1 MTAMIMIASCIYAG
15 LMFLIARWGDRTNNP
30 LSQKVTHHPFIYAF
44 ALGIYCTSWT
54 YFGAVGTAST
64 DGWQFL
70 PIILGPILL
79 FVFGYPILEKLV
91 QVSKKQNVTSIADF
105 ISSRYGKRQQTGL
118 IVTIIATLAIIP
130 YIALQLKA
138 INASFSALTLENDFT
153 GAMESNSAFIAT
165 LFIALFAILYG
176 ARKADVTEYRSGLIF
191 TIAFESLFKLLGL
204 VISAS
209 IALTLFY
216 NMDLTTLPPISKE
229 VWALERFFTTDFIVQ
244 TFMAGAAILC
254 LPRQFHVMVVDNSDS
269 RNLHTA
275 RWLFS
280 LYLIL
285 TAAAIIPIAMA
296 GHYFLLDTGVNKDI
310 FTMQLPMFVKNDWA
324 TLLVF
329 LGGISAASAMII
341 VATLT
346 LSTMITN
353 DVFMPLLLKRDSRQ
367 MLAQHTSSLYVVR
380 LRQFTIGAIL
390 LLSYAYY
397 LSWANQGSLHSIG
410 LIAFSLVIQLL
421 PPIIGGLYWRKG
433 HANGVYA
440 GLLLGFMSWMMFL
453 LMPLAS
459 ANADE
464 HSGIISQG
472 VIISLIVNS
481 VAYYMFSMMAKERL
495 IDKIQAAA
503 FVQPNV
509 KVPIARQRL
518 VHTSASV
525 KDLTDLLLTF
535 LGNGR
540 CEQLLLEYEQDQEAL
555 AKKEGTVSLKLKD
568 TEELTHHFVEYC
580 ERMLGGVLG
589 ASSAQSLVN
598 IVLSGKQLDVED
610 VVNFFDD
617 TTMALKTNQAILFN
631 SLENLSQ
638 GISVIDKNL
647 NLVAW
652 NKQYLELF
660 DYPESMVK
668 VGLPI
673 KDLIEFNALR
683 GECGRGEIEELVN
696 KRLSHLQSS
705 QKHSFIRRRG
715 DGRVI
720 EMNGNPLPNGG
731 FVTSFNDI
739 TSFVETEQ
747 ALKDANINLE
757 GKVKRRVDQISEI
770 TQELQFAKQEAEQA
784 NASKTRFLA
793 LASHD
798 VLQPL
803 NAARLYLSSLS
814 EDSLTKNQYQTLDKV
829 DQSLYAMED
838 ILATLLEISKLEQG
852 GLIPT
857 FSHFKL
863 SSVLRPLCDEI
874 AAQCK
879 QKNIQFVEHWQDVVV
894 YCDAT
899 YLRRILQN
907 FLSNAVKYTQEGKV
921 LIGLRH
927 SNKADL
933 DNDNRNI
940 RIEVWDTG
948 EGISESDHNHVFQD
962 FYRTHTGNVKG
973 LGLGLG
979 VVGRMSEQLKAPVKL
994 TSQFGKGS
1002 CFGVSIKL
1010 GDSRQVIETSQFAQ
1024 HESSQFNKLNVICVD
1039 DELQNL
1045 DALKSLLDK
1054 WNCQCLCFSSVEQLS
1069 EYLQLPECICP
1080 DVLLIDYQL
1089 VPSTTSGLELIQQV
1103 RSHWQVDIPAALV
1116 TAVKEESLK
1125 EMCKDLEV
1133 RYMPKPLKPAALKSW
1148 LKSLVQKT

>member
-1 MTAMIMIASCIYAG
+1 
-15 LMFLIARWGDRTNNP
+15 
-30 LSQKVTHHPFIYAF
+30 
-44 ALGIYCTSWT
+44 
-54 YFGAVGTAST
+54 
-64 DGWQFL
+64 
-70 PIILGPILL
+70 
-79 FVFGYPILEKLV
+79 
-91 QVSKKQNVTSIADF
+91 
-105 ISSRYGKRQQTGL
+105 
-118 IVTIIATLAIIP
+118 
-130 YIALQLKA
+130 
-138 INASFSALTLENDFT
+138 
-153 GAMESNSAFIAT
+153 
-165 LFIALFAILYG
+165 
-176 ARKADVTEYRSGLIF
+176 
-191 TIAFESLFKLLGL
+191 
-204 VISAS
+204 
-209 IALTLFY
+209 
-216 NMDLTTLPPISKE
+216 
-229 VWALERFFTTDFIVQ
+229 
-244 TFMAGAAILC
+244 
-254 LPRQFHVMVVDNSDS
+254 
-269 RNLHTA
+269 
-275 RWLFS
+275 
-280 LYLIL
+280 
-285 TAAAIIPIAMA
+285 
-296 GHYFLLDTGVNKDI
+296 
-310 FTMQLPMFVKNDWA
+310 MQLPMFVNSNWA
-324 TLLVF
+324 TLFVF

-367 MLAQHTSSLYVVR
+367 IIAQGRYQSRVVR

-397 LSWANQGSLHSIG
+397 QSWANQATLHSIG

-421 PPIIGGLYWRKG
+421 PPIVGGLYWRKG

-440 GLLLGFMSWMMFL
+440 GLLLGFLSWMMFL

-459 ANADE
+459 ASDVVD

-472 VIISLIVNS
+472 VIISLIVNAL
-481 VAYYMFSMMAKERL
+481 AYYVFSLMATERL

-503 FVQPNV
+503 FVHPNV
-509 KVPIARQRL
+509 KVPIGRQKL

-535 LGNGR
+535 LGNSR
-540 CEQLLLEYEQDQEAL
+540 CEQLLMEYEQDQEEL
-555 AKKEGTVSLKLKD
+555 AAKEGTVAVKLKD
-568 TEELTHHFVEYC
+568 QAELTHHFVEYC
-580 ERMLGGVLG
+580 ERMLAGVLG

-598 IVLSGKQLDVED
+598 ILLSGKQLDVED

-617 TTMALKTNQAILFN
+617 TTLALKTNQAILFS

-638 GISVIDKNL
+638 GVSVIDRDL

-660 DYPESMVK
+660 DYPKEMVK

-673 KDLIEFNALR
+673 RNLIQFNAER
-683 GECGRGEIEELVN
+683 GECGHGDIDELVN
-696 KRLSHLQSS
+696 KRLSHLKSS

-757 GKVKRRVDQISEI
+757 HKVKRRVDQISEI
-770 TQELQFAKQEAEQA
+770 TQELKLAKQEAEQA

-814 EDSLTKNQYQTLDKV
+814 EDSLSTTQHQTLDKV
-829 DQSLYAMED
+829 EQSLNAMEGL
-838 ILATLLEISKLEQG
+838 LATLLEISKLEQG
-852 GLIPT
+852 ALIPT

-863 SSVLRPLCDEI
+863 STVLRPLCDEI
-874 AAQCK
+874 AEQCQ
-879 QKNIQFVEHWQDVVV
+879 QKNIQFIEHWRDVVV

-907 FLSNAVKYTQEGKV
+907 FLSNAVKYTEKGKV
-921 LIGLRH
+921 LIGMRLEK
-927 SNKADL
+927 NA
-933 DNDNRNI
+933 I

-948 EGISESDHNHVFQD
+948 EGISMPDQKHVFQD
-962 FYRTHTGNVKG
+962 FFRTHSGSIKG

-979 VVGRMSEQLKAPVKL
+979 VVDRMSEQLKCPIKL
-994 TSQFGKGS
+994 TSTLGKGS
-1002 CFGVSIKL
+1002 CFGVSIQL
-1010 GDSRQVIETSQFAQ
+1010 GQANQAEETPQFALY
-1024 HESSQFNKLNVICVD
+1024 ESSQFNKMNVICVD

-1045 DALKSLLDK
+1045 DAMKSLLGK

-1069 EYLQLPECICP
+1069 EYLQLPDCVRP

-1089 VPSTTSGLELIQQV
+1089 EPSTTSGLDLIQQM
-1103 RSHWQVDIPAALV
+1103 RLHWQLDIPAALI

-1125 EMCKDLEV
+1125 ETCKGLDV

-1148 LKSLVQKT
+1148 LKSLVQR

>member
-1 MTAMIMIASCIYAG
+1 MTAVIIIVSAIYAG
-15 LMFLIARWGDRTNNP
+15 LMFSIARWGDRTNNP
-30 LSQKVTHHPFIYAF
+30 LSQKITHHPIIYAF
-44 ALGIYCTSWT
+44 ALGIYCSSWT

-70 PIILGPILL
+70 PILLGPILL
-79 FVFGYPILEKLV
+79 MLFGYPILAKLV
-91 QVSKKQNVTSIADF
+91 KVSKKQNLTSIADF
-105 ISSRYGKRQQTGL
+105 ISARYGKRQQTAL
-118 IVTIIATLAIIP
+118 IVTVIATLAIIP

-138 INASFSALTLENDFT
+138 INASFSALTLVNDSVT
-153 GAMESNSAFIAT
+153 GIEYTSAFLAA
-165 LFIALFAILYG
+165 LLIALFAILYG

-191 TIAFESLFKLLGL
+191 AIAFESLFKLLGL
-204 VISAS
+204 MVSAW
-209 IALTLFY
+209 IAFTLF
-216 NMDLTTLPPISKE
+216 DQIEIADLPPLPETI
-229 VWALERFFTTDFIVQ
+229 WTTDRFFSLDFIVQ

-269 RNLHTA
+269 KNLQTA
-275 RWLFS
+275 RWLFP

-285 TAAAIIPIAMA
+285 TAAAIIPIALA

-310 FTMQLPMFVKNDWA
+310 FTMELPMYVNSHWA
-324 TLLVF
+324 TIFVF

-353 DVFMPLLLKRDSRQ
+353 DVFMPLLLKRDSHQ
-367 MLAQHTSSLYVVR
+367 ILDQGMYKFKVVP

-397 LSWANQGSLHSIG
+397 LSWANQTSLHSIG

-421 PPIIGGLYWRKG
+421 PAIIGGLYWRKG

-440 GLLLGFMSWMMFL
+440 GLTLGFLSWLMFL

-459 ANADE
+459 ASDVSQ

-481 VAYYMFSMMAKERL
+481 LAYYVFSLMAKERL

-503 FVQPNV
+503 FVHPNV
-509 KVPIARQRL
+509 KVPIARQKL
-518 VHTSASV
+518 LHTSASV

-540 CEQLLLEYEQDQEAL
+540 CDQLLLEYEQDQEEL
-555 AKKEGTVSLKLKD
+555 AIKEGSQIVKLKD

-580 ERMLGGVLG
+580 ERMLAGVLG

-617 TTMALKTNQAILFN
+617 TTMALKTNQAILFS

-638 GISVIDKNL
+638 GISVIDKDL

-660 DYPESMVK
+660 DYPKSMVK

-673 KDLIEFNALR
+673 KNLIKFNALR
-683 GECGRGEIEELVN
+683 GECGHGEIDELVN
-696 KRLSHLQSS
+696 KRLSHLKSS
-705 QKHSFIRRRG
+705 QKHSFIRRRS

-720 EMNGNPLPNGG
+720 EMVGNPLPNGG

-739 TSFVETEQ
+739 TSFIETEQ

-757 GKVKRRVDQISEI
+757 HKVKRRVDQISEI
-770 TQELQFAKQEAEQA
+770 SQELRLAKQEAEQA

-803 NAARLYLSSLS
+803 NAAR
-814 EDSLTKNQYQTLDKV
+814 
-829 DQSLYAMED
+829 
-838 ILATLLEISKLEQG
+838 
-852 GLIPT
+852 
-857 FSHFKL
+857 
-863 SSVLRPLCDEI
+863 
-874 AAQCK
+874 
-879 QKNIQFVEHWQDVVV
+879 
-894 YCDAT
+894 
-899 YLRRILQN
+899 
-907 FLSNAVKYTQEGKV
+907 
-921 LIGLRH
+921 
-927 SNKADL
+927 
-933 DNDNRNI
+933 
-940 RIEVWDTG
+940 
-948 EGISESDHNHVFQD
+948 
-962 FYRTHTGNVKG
+962 
-973 LGLGLG
+973 
-979 VVGRMSEQLKAPVKL
+979 
-994 TSQFGKGS
+994 
-1002 CFGVSIKL
+1002 
-1010 GDSRQVIETSQFAQ
+1010 
-1024 HESSQFNKLNVICVD
+1024 
-1039 DELQNL
+1039 
-1045 DALKSLLDK
+1045 
-1054 WNCQCLCFSSVEQLS
+1054 
-1069 EYLQLPECICP
+1069 
-1080 DVLLIDYQL
+1080 
-1089 VPSTTSGLELIQQV
+1089 
-1103 RSHWQVDIPAALV
+1103 
-1116 TAVKEESLK
+1116 
-1125 EMCKDLEV
+1125 
-1133 RYMPKPLKPAALKSW
+1133 
-1148 LKSLVQKT
+1148 